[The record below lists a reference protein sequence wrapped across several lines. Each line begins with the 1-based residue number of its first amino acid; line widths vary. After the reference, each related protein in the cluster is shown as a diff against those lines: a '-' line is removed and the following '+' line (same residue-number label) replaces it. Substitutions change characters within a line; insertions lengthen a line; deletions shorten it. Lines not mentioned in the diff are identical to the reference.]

1 MSARSYLSIGDV
13 LTLLRQE
20 FPDITISK
28 IRFLES
34 QGLVNP
40 ERTPSGYRKFYEHDV
55 ERLRWVLR
63 QQREHFLPLKVIKDR
78 LDDEAIGAVSGAA
91 RSAKQSPAP
100 VAAESAGAE
109 PVSAAEPVLVGQRAS
124 MGGSSAVGSPADAG
138 KAPDRALVARGAAV
152 ASTGAPAVHAVASTT
167 SASDGTTDSSGHGPV
182 GRERDAS
189 LATSSQRSAPSVAT
203 ANGSGNGTG
212 TGTGSGNGTGDGIG
226 AAAPVEDRATPETPS
241 ITSATKAPAGSARPV
256 APVPTPTAHQASSV
270 DDAPETTPASTNFD
284 MGAMGGA
291 SLSMAE
297 LTAAS
302 GLTEAYVV
310 QLQEFGLLRATV
322 LGGTE
327 FFDEEALTVAN
338 VAAKFAAFGLEA
350 RHLRLYK
357 NAADRE
363 VGLIEQ
369 IVLPMIR
376 QRNPEARARANQT
389 ADDLARLGQQ
399 LKGSLLR
406 SGLRDLLNG

>member
-1 MSARSYLSIGDV
+1 
-13 LTLLRQE
+13 
-20 FPDITISK
+20 
-28 IRFLES
+28 
-34 QGLVNP
+34 
-40 ERTPSGYRKFYEHDV
+40 
-55 ERLRWVLR
+55 
-63 QQREHFLPLKVIKDR
+63 
-78 LDDEAIGAVSGAA
+78 
-91 RSAKQSPAP
+91 
-100 VAAESAGAE
+100 
-109 PVSAAEPVLVGQRAS
+109 
-124 MGGSSAVGSPADAG
+124 
-138 KAPDRALVARGAAV
+138 
-152 ASTGAPAVHAVASTT
+152 
-167 SASDGTTDSSGHGPV
+167 
-182 GRERDAS
+182 
-189 LATSSQRSAPSVAT
+189 
-203 ANGSGNGTG
+203 
-212 TGTGSGNGTGDGIG
+212 
-226 AAAPVEDRATPETPS
+226 
-241 ITSATKAPAGSARPV
+241 
-256 APVPTPTAHQASSV
+256 
-270 DDAPETTPASTNFD
+270 

-399 LKGSLLR
+399 LKSSLLR